1 MNWNRRVF
9 KLSSERLHVLSRLYT
24 KEVKAWQT
32 SKFNNSNVVIFLK
45 ICIKPWQCPAALF
58 ICENLG
64 TSQAK
69 ATYTV
74 HAGQIFENENI
85 DLHLKKAC
93 RTPTIQ
99 TVTEH
104 RTASTDRRCKYL
116 NGYVTVQH
124 CSFGK
129 PSFLD
134 PRNLRLDPCV
144 LKLEAFELRDVR
156 IESRVS
162 SV

>member
-1 MNWNRRVF
+1 M
-9 KLSSERLHVLSRLYT
+9 
-24 KEVKAWQT
+24 
-32 SKFNNSNVVIFLK
+32 
-45 ICIKPWQCPAALF
+45 
-58 ICENLG
+58 
-64 TSQAK
+64 
-69 ATYTV
+69 
-74 HAGQIFENENI
+74 
-85 DLHLKKAC
+85 KAC

-104 RTASTDRRCKYL
+104 HTASTDQRCEYL

-134 PRNLRLDPCV
+134 PWNLRLDPPV
-144 LKLEAFELRDVR
+144 SKLEAFELRDVR

-162 SV
+162 SVYLLLSGTVRFVGGSSWLPCLLSFIHLLLFRLRNCLINYVFLKQYSIIKKQKSFFSNVGLWCFRVQKTLQ